1 MQSVILTVEYIEHGI
16 RNKMYPSAYRVM
28 TEVFFQVCNLQPTSQ
43 PNALEAMMQHFCQ
56 HRKPPGSPK
65 LLSQLSAGNYPA
77 SSSVLQD
84 KYTARYIIKQS
95 RIYKLWIEMTNLN
108 RALLQFLRVRKTR
121 PQFEATKPSGVQ
133 ESRNKLLAYQPCL

>member
-1 MQSVILTVEYIEHGI
+1 
-16 RNKMYPSAYRVM
+16 
-28 TEVFFQVCNLQPTSQ
+28 
-43 PNALEAMMQHFCQ
+43 
-56 HRKPPGSPK
+56 

-84 KYTARYIIKQS
+84 KYTARYIIIQS
-95 RIYKLWIEMTNLN
+95 RIYKLWIEMTKLN
-108 RALLQFLRVRKTR
+108 RALLQFLRMRKTR

>member
-1 MQSVILTVEYIEHGI
+1 
-16 RNKMYPSAYRVM
+16 
-28 TEVFFQVCNLQPTSQ
+28 
-43 PNALEAMMQHFCQ
+43 MMQHFCQ

-95 RIYKLWIEMTNLN
+95 RIYKLWIEMTKLN
-108 RALLQFLRVRKTR
+108 RALLQFLRMRKTR